1 MEKNSKIVAEIS
13 PGELL
18 DKIGILEIK
27 IDKIKN
33 KDKQIEINK
42 EYNTLK
48 RTQDQNIDITNELS
62 DLIKKLKE
70 VNLNLWVIEDKLRVL
85 EKNKDYGKTFV
96 DLARN
101 VYINNDKRAAIKL
114 KINTLLKSNIK
125 EVKEY
130 VSY

>member
-42 EYNTLK
+42 EYNALK
-48 RTQDQNIDITNELS
+48 RTRDQNIDITNELS

-70 VNLNLWVIEDKLRVL
+70 VNLNLWIIEDKLRVL

-101 VYINNDKRAAIKL
+101 VYINNDKHAAIKL

-125 EVKEY
+125 EIKEY

>member
-42 EYNTLK
+42 EYNALK
-48 RTQDQNIDITNELS
+48 RTRDQNIDITNELS

-70 VNLNLWVIEDKLRVL
+70 VNLNLWIIEDKLRVL

>member
-48 RTQDQNIDITNELS
+48 RTQDQNIDITNDLS

>member
-42 EYNTLK
+42 EHNALK
-48 RTQDQNIDITNELS
+48 RARDQNIDITNELS

-70 VNLNLWVIEDKLRVL
+70 VNLNLWIIEDKLRVL

-125 EVKEY
+125 EIKEY

>member
-42 EYNTLK
+42 EYNALK
-48 RTQDQNIDITNELS
+48 RTRDQNIDITNELS

-70 VNLNLWVIEDKLRVL
+70 VNLNLWIIEDKLRVL

-125 EVKEY
+125 EIKEY

>member
-1 MEKNSKIVAEIS
+1 M
-13 PGELL
+13 
-18 DKIGILEIK
+18 
-27 IDKIKN
+27 
-33 KDKQIEINK
+33 
-42 EYNTLK
+42 
-48 RTQDQNIDITNELS
+48 
-62 DLIKKLKE
+62 
-70 VNLNLWVIEDKLRVL
+70 L

-125 EVKEY
+125 EIKEY

>member
-70 VNLNLWVIEDKLRVL
+70 VNLNLWIIEDKLRVL

-125 EVKEY
+125 EIKEY